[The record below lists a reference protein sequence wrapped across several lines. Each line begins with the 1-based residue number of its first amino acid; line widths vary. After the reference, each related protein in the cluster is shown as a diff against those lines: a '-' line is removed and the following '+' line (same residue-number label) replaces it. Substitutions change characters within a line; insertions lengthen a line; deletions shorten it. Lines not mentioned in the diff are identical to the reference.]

1 MIFGLDN
8 RTGATKGLERQIMG
22 KPFSKNLAG
31 QGSWKMACL
40 DLQRFSYVTA
50 AVRHSPTAAVVIPDK
65 LGKSCI

>member
-1 MIFGLDN
+1 
-8 RTGATKGLERQIMG
+8 MG
-22 KPFSKNLAG
+22 KPFSKNLAP